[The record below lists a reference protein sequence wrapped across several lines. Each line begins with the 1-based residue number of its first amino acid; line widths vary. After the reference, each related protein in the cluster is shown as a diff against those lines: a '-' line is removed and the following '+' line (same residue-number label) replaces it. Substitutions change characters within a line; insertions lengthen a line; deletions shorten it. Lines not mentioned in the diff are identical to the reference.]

1 MAYPDVQLSTT
12 QSFAHVLS
20 PSGMGV
26 EIKTIYW
33 YRKGRENE
41 NNNSDYDN
49 IIYIF
54 KRGDDKNKAY
64 HVPTDVQPI
73 SKQQQP
79 LSPTPHS
86 FLNFI

>member
-1 MAYPDVQLSTT
+1 MRIITVI
-12 QSFAHVLS
+12 
-20 PSGMGV
+20 M
-26 EIKTIYW
+26 
-33 YRKGRENE
+33 
-41 NNNSDYDN
+41 

-79 LSPTPHS
+79 LSPTPPS
-86 FLNFI
+86 VLNFI